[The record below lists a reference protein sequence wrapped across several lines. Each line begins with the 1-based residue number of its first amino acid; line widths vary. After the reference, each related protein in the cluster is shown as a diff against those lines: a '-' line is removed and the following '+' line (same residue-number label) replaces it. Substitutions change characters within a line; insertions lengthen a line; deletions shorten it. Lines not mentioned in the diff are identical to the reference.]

1 MSLIKRY
8 IGLVWLGLICLP
20 VIAQHELTPEEQQY
34 NLRMQTE
41 IRTQLNRLLSDLNQ
55 LADDEQK
62 QGRISERDLHSTY
75 YVHSLE
81 AKVQSLT
88 RRVQAFEVR
97 WDAFNASNLPF
108 IADDESLMEQMTQAQ
123 LLKQAVTD
131 TLTAQQNRCTAIK
144 DFLSAEDFITAQDS
158 IYEKLYKQ
166 AFAMSFVQ
174 KMEPQLEKLKAQEQ
188 VQFTEIQSQYDKAK
202 AASGLVPQLD
212 KKATALN
219 DRFFSIKAQSDKI
232 QQLKY
237 EPIIQRIKDYL
248 MGIAYVAVI
257 LIFVNM
263 IISKWQA
270 AKKTK
275 QAVEQQAEMLKKEH
289 DYPTI

>member
-1 MSLIKRY
+1 M
-8 IGLVWLGLICLP
+8 
-20 VIAQHELTPEEQQY
+20 
-34 NLRMQTE
+34 
-41 IRTQLNRLLSDLNQ
+41 
-55 LADDEQK
+55 
-62 QGRISERDLHSTY
+62 
-75 YVHSLE
+75 
-81 AKVQSLT
+81 
-88 RRVQAFEVR
+88 
-97 WDAFNASNLPF
+97 
-108 IADDESLMEQMTQAQ
+108 
-123 LLKQAVTD
+123 
-131 TLTAQQNRCTAIK
+131 
-144 DFLSAEDFITAQDS
+144 
-158 IYEKLYKQ
+158 
-166 AFAMSFVQ
+166 
-174 KMEPQLEKLKAQEQ
+174 
-188 VQFTEIQSQYDKAK
+188 
-202 AASGLVPQLD
+202 PQLD